1 MGHKIKIFTDH
12 KNLTEDALGYTS
24 ERVLRW
30 QLLMEE
36 FGPEIEYVKGKCNS
50 VADAI
55 SGLDYSGESLHSDT
69 NLYMN
74 ELFLQ
79 DEDDLALFPMSPK
92 VIAEAQEN
100 CTVLK
105 KQLKDK
111 KNKKVYTKRFIHEVE
126 LVFLNDKIYI
136 PENLRSNI

>member
-1 MGHKIKIFTDH
+1 MGF
-12 KNLTEDALGYTS
+12 
-24 ERVLRW
+24 
-30 QLLMEE
+30 
-36 FGPEIEYVKGKCNS
+36 
-50 VADAI
+50 
-55 SGLDYSGESLHSDT
+55 
-69 NLYMN
+69 YMN

-79 DEDDLALFPMSPK
+79 DEDDLVLFPMSPK

-111 KNKKVYTKRFIHEVE
+111 KNKKVYTKRFINEVE

-136 PENLRSNI
+136 PEKLRLKILNWYYHFLNHPRETRLEKTISKTMTWNGLTNHCKKHCR